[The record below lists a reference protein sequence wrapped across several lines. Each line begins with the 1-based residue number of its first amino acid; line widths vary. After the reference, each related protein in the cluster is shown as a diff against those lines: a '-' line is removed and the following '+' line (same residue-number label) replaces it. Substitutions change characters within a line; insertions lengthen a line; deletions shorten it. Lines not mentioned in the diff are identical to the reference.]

1 MEILKYIPQNIVDL
15 IKNDIIENYNTLEE
29 IRIRANKP
37 IILKFTNQEKVINYK
52 TSINEI
58 LEIMQYICENSIYS
72 YQEQICNGYINLKGR
87 TSSWYY
93 RKCCL

>member
-1 MEILKYIPQNIVDL
+1 MEILKYIPQNIANL
-15 IKNDIIENYNTLEE
+15 IKNDIETNYNTIEE

-37 IILKFTNQEKVINYK
+37 IILKFTNQEKIINYK
-52 TSINEI
+52 VTTNEI

-87 TSSWYY
+87 T
-93 RKCCL
+93 

>member
-15 IKNDIIENYNTLEE
+15 IKNDIIANYN
-29 IRIRANKP
+29 RANKP

-93 RKCCL
+93 RKCSL

>member
-1 MEILKYIPQNIVDL
+1 MEILKYMPQNIINL
-15 IKNDIIENYNTLEE
+15 IKNDIETKYNSLEE

-37 IILKFTNQEKVINYK
+37 IILKFNDQEKQIYYN
-52 TSINEI
+52 TTTNDI

-87 TSSWYY
+87 T
-93 RKCCL
+93 